1 MNYRIVLK
9 LIDNATYSM
18 LMTFTISAFEKMSNF
33 IFETGDFLRMVC
45 SEFESAVFQIC
56 IALFKIQL
64 ILISIGE

>member
-1 MNYRIVLK
+1 MK
-9 LIDNATYSM
+9 
-18 LMTFTISAFEKMSNF
+18 FTISAFERCQDLFLKQV
-33 IFETGDFLRMVC
+33 IFLRMVC

>member
-1 MNYRIVLK
+1 
-9 LIDNATYSM
+9 M